1 MNTSASTQLAAD
13 GSEAS
18 KPSSEFVRP
27 LHPGMGQAVAE
38 RTVLRKLEDGS
49 WESWGDVADRVALGN
64 AVLAPADTMDR
75 LKEYASLRRH
85 IAGGGILM
93 SGRHLQHGDENQPNR
108 PMEVFT
114 NCATAPATFLLF
126 YNLLNGAGVGRCY
139 DNDMMLVDWDNAP
152 SLRVVLD
159 HTHPDF
165 NYSAHESVRD
175 AKHKYGTGRDV
186 LWFEVPDSRE
196 GWAKALETWEVAA
209 FEKIHKDKLLIL
221 DFSKVREAGRPIKG
235 MQNRPSSGPVP
246 LMNAFQKAASIRG
259 AGLDPWLQTMY
270 IDHYFAECVL
280 VGGARRA
287 ARMSTKKWDDK
298 GILEFIRVKRPVE
311 YAGRTVEEVSAWRQA
326 NSAAGKSTPSSFLW
340 SSNNSIAVTEEF
352 WRLAA
357 LEHGEEG
364 YDSPPAAQARR
375 VYAAAIEAG
384 YGDGTGEP
392 GFISVDRLTQNDEGW
407 RGLERGDF
415 VGSKIYQVE
424 GETETYLGRLAKRAK
439 QKPFHMITN
448 PCVTGD
454 TWISTDEG
462 PRQVSELIGKPFK
475 AVVNGK
481 AYQAIGFWKTGD
493 KKVFKVK
500 TDRGYELRA
509 TDNHKLLVE
518 IGRKPKFK
526 RVDGKTQRH
535 GLEVQTEWVE
545 VKDLRPGDML
555 VLNNQGTSGF
565 SWGDQGWERYEEGWL
580 LGEIVGDGGYNPSK
594 YPTYLR
600 FWGEHKTKMS
610 LAASQIVKRLPYDKH
625 RPVQLGNGGAIGVND
640 TINVSSRVLDD
651 LAVGL
656 IEPGTKALLPE
667 LERKG
672 SMFIRGFLRGFFDAD
687 GSVQG
692 STEKGISVRL
702 GQSDLEKLR
711 VVQRM
716 LARLGIGSTIYENR
730 REAHLQKLPD
740 GRGGTALYECRAQHE
755 LVISRDDVDRFR
767 IIGFSDP
774 EKKAKLE
781 RALAYRKRP
790 IYKDRFTAE
799 IVSIEEDG
807 FEAVYDCTVN
817 DIHRFDA
824 NGIIAHNCGE
834 IVLNIMGG
842 FCVIADVVPY
852 HAADLEGAEDSFRV
866 TARAL
871 MRVNTMDSIYSREV
885 RRTNRIGI
893 GMTGIHEFAWRFFQV
908 GFRDLINPDFA
919 AYQYWTLED
928 DEVSYSAG
936 VRAAHFWHTLLR
948 FRTAAADEAKS
959 YAKKLGLPM
968 PHTAFTVK
976 PAGTTSKL
984 FGLTEGA
991 HLPALQYMLR
1001 WVQFRNDDPLVAEYK
1016 AKGYPTRE
1024 LQKYEGT
1031 TIVGFP
1037 TAPAISELGMGDAL
1051 VLAGEATPD
1060 EQYRWLKLLEQFW
1073 IDGMT
1078 GDGLGNQVSYTLK
1091 YDPKKVDF
1099 DALAKTVLH
1108 SQPKVKAGTV
1118 MPQEEAVSYEY
1129 QPEQF
1134 LSKAEYE
1141 AICAAIKETMAEDVG
1156 FEHVDC
1162 GSGAC
1167 PVDFREPA

>member
-1 MNTSASTQLAAD
+1 MNTTAPIQPAAVSS
-13 GSEAS
+13 GIS

-38 RTVLRKLEDGS
+38 RTVLRKEDGV
-49 WESWGDVADRVALGN
+49 WESWDDVAHRVSLGN
-64 AVLAPADTMDR
+64 ALLAPGDMMDR
-75 LKEYASLRRH
+75 LKEHASLYRH
-85 IAGGGILM
+85 IARGAILM
-93 SGRHLQHGDENQPNR
+93 SGRHLQHGDASQPTRN
-108 PMEVFT
+108 MEVFV

-139 DNDMMLVDWDNAP
+139 DNDMMLVNWDHAP

-165 NYSAHESVRD
+165 DYSAHESVRD
-175 AKHKYGTGRDV
+175 AKHKYGTGRDL

-298 GILEFIRVKRPVE
+298 GVLEFIRVKRPVE
-311 YAGRTVEEVSAWRQA
+311 YAGRTVEEVAAWRQT
-326 NSAAGKSTPSSFLW
+326 NSAAGKPTPSSFLW

-375 VYAAAIEAG
+375 VYQAAIEAG

-392 GFISVDRLTQNDEGW
+392 GFINVDRLTQNDEGW

-439 QKPFHMITN
+439 QKPFHTITN
-448 PCVTGD
+448 PC
-454 TWISTDEG
+454 
-462 PRQVSELIGKPFK
+462 
-475 AVVNGK
+475 
-481 AYQAIGFWKTGD
+481 
-493 KKVFKVK
+493 
-500 TDRGYELRA
+500 
-509 TDNHKLLVE
+509 
-518 IGRKPKFK
+518 
-526 RVDGKTQRH
+526 
-535 GLEVQTEWVE
+535 
-545 VKDLRPGDML
+545 
-555 VLNNQGTSGF
+555 
-565 SWGDQGWERYEEGWL
+565 
-580 LGEIVGDGGYNPSK
+580 GEI
-594 YPTYLR
+594 
-600 FWGEHKTKMS
+600 
-610 LAASQIVKRLPYDKH
+610 A
-625 RPVQLGNGGAIGVND
+625 
-640 TINVSSRVLDD
+640 
-651 LAVGL
+651 
-656 IEPGTKALLPE
+656 
-667 LERKG
+667 
-672 SMFIRGFLRGFFDAD
+672 
-687 GSVQG
+687 
-692 STEKGISVRL
+692 
-702 GQSDLEKLR
+702 
-711 VVQRM
+711 
-716 LARLGIGSTIYENR
+716 
-730 REAHLQKLPD
+730 
-740 GRGGTALYECRAQHE
+740 
-755 LVISRDDVDRFR
+755 
-767 IIGFSDP
+767 
-774 EKKAKLE
+774 
-781 RALAYRKRP
+781 
-790 IYKDRFTAE
+790 
-799 IVSIEEDG
+799 
-807 FEAVYDCTVN
+807 
-817 DIHRFDA
+817 
-824 NGIIAHNCGE
+824 
-834 IVLNIMGG
+834 LNIMGG
-842 FCVIADVVPY
+842 YCVIADVVPF
-852 HAADLEGAEDSFRV
+852 HSDSLEAAEDSFRA

-871 MRVNTMDSIYSREV
+871 IRVNTMDSIYSREV

-908 GFRDLINPDFA
+908 GFRDLINPNFPAYA
-919 AYQYWTLED
+919 AWVLD
-928 DEVSYSAG
+928 DAEVTHTPG

-959 YAKKLGLPM
+959 YSKKLSLPM

-1001 WVQFRNDDPLVAEYK
+1001 WVQFRNDDPLVEDYR
-1016 AKGYPTRE
+1016 AKGYPTRK
-1024 LQKYEGT
+1024 LVKYEGT

-1037 TAPAISELGMGDAL
+1037 TAPAISALGMGDAL

-1073 IDGMT
+1073 IDGMS

-1091 YDPKKVDF
+1091 YDPKRVDF
-1099 DALAKTVLH
+1099 DSLAKTVLH
-1108 SQPKVKAGTV
+1108 RQSQIKACSV
-1118 MPQEEAVSYEY
+1118 MPQEDAVSYEY

-1134 LSKAEYE
+1134 LAKAEYE
-1141 AICAAIKETMAEDVG
+1141 AICAAIKETMAEDIG

-1162 GSGAC
+1162 GTGGC
-1167 PVDFREPA
+1167 PVDWDEGAK